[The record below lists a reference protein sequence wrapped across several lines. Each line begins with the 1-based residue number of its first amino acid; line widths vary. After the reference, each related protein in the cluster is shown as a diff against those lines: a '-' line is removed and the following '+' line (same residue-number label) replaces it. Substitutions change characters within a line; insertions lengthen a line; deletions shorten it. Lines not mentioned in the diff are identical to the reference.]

1 MISSGKSSFTLD
13 DVLRVAS
20 EAQIVSYYLGI
31 LKVPC
36 IINSPLRQDRH
47 PSFGLYSP
55 NGTEIN
61 YIDFSTRDSGTIFT
75 LLKNMWNLDY
85 PEVFKRICQ
94 DFSKF
99 NSKATVVKSSKCDTT
114 SQVSSSN
121 IEMKCKVREWKDYD
135 LEYWASYGITL
146 PWLKY
151 ANVYPISHK
160 IIVKDGKE
168 FVFGA
173 DKYAYAYV
181 EFKEGKT
188 TLKIYQP
195 FNKRGFKWANKH
207 DRSVISLWT
216 KVPKTGDK
224 IVVCSSLKDALC
236 LWANTSIPAIA
247 IQGEGYGISNTAIN
261 ELKRRYKEVYIL
273 LDNDEAGLRDGEK
286 LSASTGFINL
296 VLPNINGAKDVSD
309 LYKSL
314 ENKKY
319 FKDIILNLFNNH
331 QQNGNS

>member
-31 LKVPC
+31 QKVPC

-99 NSKATVVKSSKCDTT
+99 NSKATVIKSSKCDVT
-114 SQVSSSN
+114 SQGSSSN
-121 IEMKCKVREWKDYD
+121 IDMKCKVREWKDYD

-173 DKYAYAYV
+173 DKYAYAYI

-314 ENKKY
+314 ENKKR
-319 FKDIILNLFNNH
+319 FKDIILNLFNNY

>member
-61 YIDFSTRDSGTIFT
+61 YIDFSTRDRGTIFT

-99 NSKATVVKSSKCDTT
+99 NSKATVVKSSKCDIT
-114 SQVSSSN
+114 SQGSSAN
-121 IEMKCKVREWKDYD
+121 IDMKCKVREWKDYD

-319 FKDIILNLFNNH
+319 FKNIILNLFNNH

>member
-31 LKVPC
+31 QKVPC

-99 NSKATVVKSSKCDTT
+99 NSKATVVKSSKCDIT
-114 SQVSSSN
+114 SQGSSSN
-121 IEMKCKVREWKDYD
+121 IDMKCKVREWKDYD

-314 ENKKY
+314 ENKKR
-319 FKDIILNLFNNH
+319 FKDIILNLFNNY

>member
-31 LKVPC
+31 QKVPC

-47 PSFGLYSP
+47 PSVGLYSP

-99 NSKATVVKSSKCDTT
+99 NSKATVIKSSKCDVT
-114 SQVSSSN
+114 SQGSSSN
-121 IEMKCKVREWKDYD
+121 IDMKCKVREWKDYD

-314 ENKKY
+314 ENKKR
-319 FKDIILNLFNNH
+319 FKDIILNLFNNY

>member
-31 LKVPC
+31 QKIPC

-99 NSKATVVKSSKCDTT
+99 NSKATVIKSSKCDVT
-114 SQVSSSN
+114 SQGSSSN
-121 IEMKCKVREWKDYD
+121 IDMKCKVREWKDYD

-160 IIVKDGKE
+160 IIVKDGRE

-247 IQGEGYGISNTAIN
+247 IQGEGYGISDTAIN

-314 ENKKY
+314 ENKKRC
-319 FKDIILNLFNNH
+319 KDIILNLFNNH

>member
-61 YIDFSTRDSGTIFT
+61 YIDFSTRDRGTIFT

-99 NSKATVVKSSKCDTT
+99 NSKATVIKSSKCDIT
-114 SQVSSSN
+114 SQGSSSN
-121 IEMKCKVREWKDYD
+121 IDMKCKVREWKDYD

-314 ENKKY
+314 ENKKR
-319 FKDIILNLFNNH
+319 FKNIILNLFNNH

>member
-99 NSKATVVKSSKCDTT
+99 NSKATVIKSSKCNVT
-114 SQVSSSN
+114 SQGSSSN
-121 IEMKCKVREWKDYD
+121 IDMKCKVREWKDYD

-173 DKYAYAYV
+173 DKYAYAYI

-314 ENKKY
+314 ENKKR
-319 FKDIILNLFNNH
+319 FKDIILNLFNNY

>member
-31 LKVPC
+31 QKVPC

-99 NSKATVVKSSKCDTT
+99 NSKATVIKSSKCDIT
-114 SQVSSSN
+114 SQGSSSN
-121 IEMKCKVREWKDYD
+121 IDMKCKVREWKDYD

-314 ENKKY
+314 ENKKR
-319 FKDIILNLFNNH
+319 FKDIILNLFNNY

>member
-99 NSKATVVKSSKCDTT
+99 NSKATVIKSSKCDIT
-114 SQVSSSN
+114 SQGSSSN
-121 IEMKCKVREWKDYD
+121 IDMKCKVREWKDYD

-296 VLPNINGAKDVSD
+296 VLPNINGSKDVSD

-314 ENKKY
+314 ENKKR
-319 FKDIILNLFNNH
+319 FKNIILNLFNNH

>member
-31 LKVPC
+31 QKVPC

-99 NSKATVVKSSKCDTT
+99 NSKATVIKSSKCDVT
-114 SQVSSSN
+114 SQGSSSN
-121 IEMKCKVREWKDYD
+121 IDMKCKVREWKDYD

-173 DKYAYAYV
+173 DKYAYAYI

-314 ENKKY
+314 ENKKR
-319 FKDIILNLFNNH
+319 FKNIILNLFNNH

>member
-94 DFSKF
+94 DFSRF
-99 NSKATVVKSSKCDTT
+99 NSKATVIKSSKCDVT
-114 SQVSSSN
+114 SQGSSSN
-121 IEMKCKVREWKDYD
+121 IDMKCKVREWKDYD

-247 IQGEGYGISNTAIN
+247 IQGEGYGISGTAIN

-314 ENKKY
+314 ENKKR

>member
-31 LKVPC
+31 QKVPC
-36 IINSPLRQDRH
+36 IINSPLRQDKH

-99 NSKATVVKSSKCDTT
+99 NSKATVIKSSKCDVT
-114 SQVSSSN
+114 SQGSSSN
-121 IEMKCKVREWKDYD
+121 IDMKCKVREWKDYD

-314 ENKKY
+314 ENKKR
-319 FKDIILNLFNNH
+319 FKDIILNLFNNY
-331 QQNGNS
+331 QKNGNS

>member
-99 NSKATVVKSSKCDTT
+99 NSKATVIKSSKCDIT
-114 SQVSSSN
+114 SQGSSSN
-121 IEMKCKVREWKDYD
+121 IDMKCKVREWKDYD

-247 IQGEGYGISNTAIN
+247 IQGEGYGISDTAIN

-314 ENKKY
+314 ENKKR

>member
-99 NSKATVVKSSKCDTT
+99 NSKATVIKSSKCDVT
-114 SQVSSSN
+114 SQGSSSN
-121 IEMKCKVREWKDYD
+121 IDMKCKVREWKDYD

-160 IIVKDGKE
+160 IIVKDGRE

-247 IQGEGYGISNTAIN
+247 IQGEGYGISDTAIN

-314 ENKKY
+314 ENKKR
-319 FKDIILNLFNNH
+319 FKNIILNLFNNH

>member
-99 NSKATVVKSSKCDTT
+99 NSKATVIKSSKCDVT
-114 SQVSSSN
+114 SQGSSSN
-121 IEMKCKVREWKDYD
+121 IDMKCKVREWKDYD

-247 IQGEGYGISNTAIN
+247 IQGEGYGISDTAIN

-314 ENKKY
+314 ENKKR

>member
-99 NSKATVVKSSKCDTT
+99 NSKATVIKSSKCNVT
-114 SQVSSSN
+114 SQGSSSN
-121 IEMKCKVREWKDYD
+121 IDMKCKVREWKDYD

-314 ENKKY
+314 ENKKR
-319 FKDIILNLFNNH
+319 FKDIILNLFNNY

>member
-99 NSKATVVKSSKCDTT
+99 NSKATVIKSSKCDIT
-114 SQVSSSN
+114 SQGSSSN
-121 IEMKCKVREWKDYD
+121 IDMKCKVREWKDYD

-173 DKYAYAYV
+173 DKYAYAYI

-314 ENKKY
+314 ENKKR

>member
-13 DVLRVAS
+13 DVLRVTS

-99 NSKATVVKSSKCDTT
+99 NSKATVIKSSKCDVT
-114 SQVSSSN
+114 SQGSSSN
-121 IEMKCKVREWKDYD
+121 IDMKCKVREWKDYD

-314 ENKKY
+314 ENKKR
-319 FKDIILNLFNNH
+319 FKNIILNLFNNH

>member
-13 DVLRVAS
+13 DVLRVSS

-31 LKVPC
+31 QKVPC

-99 NSKATVVKSSKCDTT
+99 NSKATVIKSSKCDAT
-114 SQVSSSN
+114 SQGSSSN
-121 IEMKCKVREWKDYD
+121 IDMKCKVREWKDYD

-314 ENKKY
+314 ENKKC
-319 FKDIILNLFNNH
+319 FKDIILNLFNNY

>member
-13 DVLRVAS
+13 DVLRVTS

-61 YIDFSTRDSGTIFT
+61 YIDFSTRDRGTILT
-75 LLKNMWNLDY
+75 VLKNMWELDY

-99 NSKATVVKSSKCDTT
+99 NSKATVIKSSKCNVT
-114 SQVSSSN
+114 SQGSSSN
-121 IEMKCKVREWKDYD
+121 IDMKCKVREWKDYD

-247 IQGEGYGISNTAIN
+247 IQGEGYGISDTAIH

-314 ENKKY
+314 ENKKR

>member
-31 LKVPC
+31 QKVPC

-99 NSKATVVKSSKCDTT
+99 NSKATVIKSSKCDVT
-114 SQVSSSN
+114 SQGSSSN
-121 IEMKCKVREWKDYD
+121 IDMKCKVREWKDYD

-314 ENKKY
+314 ENKKR
-319 FKDIILNLFNNH
+319 FKNIILNLFNNH

>member
-99 NSKATVVKSSKCDTT
+99 NSKATVIKSSKCDIT
-114 SQVSSSN
+114 SQGSSSN
-121 IEMKCKVREWKDYD
+121 IDMKCKVREWKDYD

-247 IQGEGYGISNTAIN
+247 IQGEGYGISNTAVN

-314 ENKKY
+314 ENKKR
-319 FKDIILNLFNNH
+319 FKNIILNLFNNH

>member
-99 NSKATVVKSSKCDTT
+99 NSKATVIKSSKCDIT
-114 SQVSSSN
+114 SQGSSSN
-121 IEMKCKVREWKDYD
+121 IDMKCKVREWKDYD

-314 ENKKY
+314 ENKKR
-319 FKDIILNLFNNH
+319 FKDIILNLFNNY

>member
-31 LKVPC
+31 QKVPC

-99 NSKATVVKSSKCDTT
+99 NSKATVIKSSKCDVT
-114 SQVSSSN
+114 SQGNSSN
-121 IEMKCKVREWKDYD
+121 IDMKCKVREWKDYD

-314 ENKKY
+314 ENKKR
-319 FKDIILNLFNNH
+319 FKNIILNLFNNH

>member
-36 IINSPLRQDRH
+36 IINSPLRQDKH

-99 NSKATVVKSSKCDTT
+99 NSKATVIKSSKCDVT
-114 SQVSSSN
+114 SQGSSSN
-121 IEMKCKVREWKDYD
+121 IDMKCKVREWKDYD

-247 IQGEGYGISNTAIN
+247 IQGEGYGISDTAIN

-314 ENKKY
+314 ENKKR
-319 FKDIILNLFNNH
+319 FKDIILNLFNNY

>member
-31 LKVPC
+31 QKVPC

-99 NSKATVVKSSKCDTT
+99 NSKATVIKSSKCNIT
-114 SQVSSSN
+114 SQGSSSN
-121 IEMKCKVREWKDYD
+121 IDMKCKVREWKDYD

-160 IIVKDGKE
+160 IIIKDGKE

-296 VLPNINGAKDVSD
+296 VLPNINGAKDISD

-314 ENKKY
+314 ENKKR
-319 FKDIILNLFNNH
+319 FKNIILNLFNNH

>member
-13 DVLRVAS
+13 DVLRVTS

-36 IINSPLRQDRH
+36 IINSPLRQDKH

-99 NSKATVVKSSKCDTT
+99 NSKATVIKSSKCNVT
-114 SQVSSSN
+114 SQGSSSN
-121 IEMKCKVREWKDYD
+121 IDMKCKVREWKDYD

-247 IQGEGYGISNTAIN
+247 IQGEGYGISDTAIN

-314 ENKKY
+314 ENKKR

>member
-13 DVLRVAS
+13 DVLRVSS

-31 LKVPC
+31 QKVPC

-99 NSKATVVKSSKCDTT
+99 NSKATVIKSSKCDVT
-114 SQVSSSN
+114 SQGSSSN
-121 IEMKCKVREWKDYD
+121 IDMKCKVREWKDYD

-314 ENKKY
+314 ENKKR
-319 FKDIILNLFNNH
+319 FKDIILNLFNNY

>member
-99 NSKATVVKSSKCDTT
+99 NSKATVVKSSKCDIT
-114 SQVSSSN
+114 SQGSSSN
-121 IEMKCKVREWKDYD
+121 IDMKCKVREWKDYD

-314 ENKKY
+314 ENKKR
-319 FKDIILNLFNNH
+319 FKNIILNLFNNH

>member
-99 NSKATVVKSSKCDTT
+99 NSKATVIKSSKCDIT
-114 SQVSSSN
+114 SQGSSSN
-121 IEMKCKVREWKDYD
+121 IDMKCKVREWKDYD

-160 IIVKDGKE
+160 IIIKDGKE

-314 ENKKY
+314 ENKKR
-319 FKDIILNLFNNH
+319 FKNIILNLFNNH

>member
-31 LKVPC
+31 QKVPC

-99 NSKATVVKSSKCDTT
+99 NSKATVIKSSKCDIT
-114 SQVSSSN
+114 SQGSSSN
-121 IEMKCKVREWKDYD
+121 IDMKCKVREWKDYD

-314 ENKKY
+314 ENKKR
-319 FKDIILNLFNNH
+319 FKNIILNLFNNH

>member
-31 LKVPC
+31 QKVPC

-99 NSKATVVKSSKCDTT
+99 NSKATVIKSSKCDVT
-114 SQVSSSN
+114 SQGSSSN
-121 IEMKCKVREWKDYD
+121 IDMKCKVREWKDYD

-224 IVVCSSLKDALC
+224 IVICSSLKDALC

-314 ENKKY
+314 ENKKR
-319 FKDIILNLFNNH
+319 FKDIILNLFNNY

>member
-99 NSKATVVKSSKCDTT
+99 NSKATVIKSSKCDIT
-114 SQVSSSN
+114 SQGSSSN
-121 IEMKCKVREWKDYD
+121 IDMKCKVREWKDYD

-160 IIVKDGKE
+160 IIVKDGRE

-314 ENKKY
+314 ENKKR

>member
-99 NSKATVVKSSKCDTT
+99 NSKATVTKSSKCDIT
-114 SQVSSSN
+114 SQGSSSN
-121 IEMKCKVREWKDYD
+121 IDMKCKVREWKDYD

-314 ENKKY
+314 ENKKR

>member
-99 NSKATVVKSSKCDTT
+99 NSKATVIKSSKCDTT
-114 SQVSSSN
+114 SQESSSN
-121 IEMKCKVREWKDYD
+121 IDMKCKVREWKDYD

-319 FKDIILNLFNNH
+319 FKNIILNLFNNH

>member
-31 LKVPC
+31 QKVPC

-94 DFSKF
+94 DFSRF
-99 NSKATVVKSSKCDTT
+99 NSKATVIKSSKCDVT
-114 SQVSSSN
+114 SQGSSSN
-121 IEMKCKVREWKDYD
+121 IDMKCKVREWKDYD

-314 ENKKY
+314 ENKKR

>member
-99 NSKATVVKSSKCDTT
+99 NSKATVIKSSKCNVT
-114 SQVSSSN
+114 SQGSSSN
-121 IEMKCKVREWKDYD
+121 IDMKCKVREWKDYD

-247 IQGEGYGISNTAIN
+247 IQGEGYGISDTAIN

-314 ENKKY
+314 ENKKR
-319 FKDIILNLFNNH
+319 FKDIILNLFNNY
-331 QQNGNS
+331 QKNGNS

>member
-31 LKVPC
+31 QKVPC

-99 NSKATVVKSSKCDTT
+99 NSKATVIKSSKCDVT
-114 SQVSSSN
+114 SQGNSSN
-121 IEMKCKVREWKDYD
+121 IDMKCKVREWKDYD

-314 ENKKY
+314 ENKKR
-319 FKDIILNLFNNH
+319 FKDIILNLFNNY

>member
-94 DFSKF
+94 DFSRF
-99 NSKATVVKSSKCDTT
+99 NSKATVIKSSKCDVT
-114 SQVSSSN
+114 SQGSSSN
-121 IEMKCKVREWKDYD
+121 IDMKCKVREWKDYD

-314 ENKKY
+314 ENKKR
-319 FKDIILNLFNNH
+319 FKNIILNLFNNH